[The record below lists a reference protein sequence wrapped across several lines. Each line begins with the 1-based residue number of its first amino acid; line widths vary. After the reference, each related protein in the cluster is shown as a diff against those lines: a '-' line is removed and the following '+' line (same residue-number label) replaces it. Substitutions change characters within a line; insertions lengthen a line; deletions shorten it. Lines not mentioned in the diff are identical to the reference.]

1 MSEASIQRLENV
13 SVDAKANIYF
23 DGRVISHSVYDS
35 QGRKSTLG
43 LIYAGSYQFN
53 TGAPE
58 RMVITAGTCKVKIA
72 GEEEWK
78 TYAAGM
84 EFKVPGKSAFEIS
97 VVKGIAEYI
106 CIFEAE

>member
-1 MSEASIQRLENV
+1 MSETPIQRLENV

-23 DGRVISHSVYDS
+23 DGRVVSHSVYDAH
-35 QGRKSTLG
+35 GKKTTLG

-58 RMVITAGTCKVKIA
+58 RMIVTAGTCKVKIA

-78 TYAAGM
+78 TYATGM
-84 EFKVPGKSAFEIS
+84 EFKVPGNSAFEIS

-106 CIFEAE
+106 CIFE

>member
-1 MSEASIQRLENV
+1 MSEAPIQRLENV

-23 DGRVISHSVYDS
+23 DGRVVSHSVYDA
-35 QGRKSTLG
+35 QGKKTTLG

-58 RMVITAGTCKVKIA
+58 KMILTAGTCKVKIA

-84 EFKVPGKSAFEIS
+84 EFRVPGNSAFEIS
-97 VVKGIAEYI
+97 VVKGIAEYV
-106 CIFEAE
+106 CIFE